1 MDMMAIRR
9 RVLMGQKKDSKIWL
23 IKDGIDVIS
32 NTGGYVCSTQRT
44 SGWNMSGWSAKMPI
58 LTQGDGFLR
67 LSVTGNPVYGSLIPQ
82 KYLDMSEIQNKR
94 FYLDS
99 SLNLSNSSYFH
110 LTMYG
115 NDGIQYVYREIK
127 ANAGYNRCVL
137 DFLIYPSKNNRFTS
151 ATFPM
156 QISTRNTSYIDIYN
170 MWIE

>member
-1 MDMMAIRR
+1 MDLMEARR
-9 RVLMGQKKDSKIWL
+9 RMLIGQKNDSKIWL

-32 NTGGYVCSTQRT
+32 NTDGYVCSTQKT
-44 SGWNMSGWSAKMPI
+44 SGWQMTGWSAQMPI
-58 LTQGDGFLR
+58 LTQEDGFLR

-82 KYLDMSEIQNKR
+82 KYLDVSEIKDKR

-99 SLNLSNSSYFH
+99 SLNLSNRSYFH

-115 NDGIQYVYREIK
+115 NDGIQYFGREIK

-137 DFLIYPSKNNRFTS
+137 DFSIYLGVSDRFTS
-151 ATFPM
+151 VIFTM
-156 QISTRNTSYIDIYN
+156 QISTRSTSYIDIYN

>member
-9 RVLMGQKKDSKIWL
+9 RVMMGQKNDSKIWL

-32 NTGGYVCSTQRT
+32 NTGGYVCSTQKT
-44 SGWNMSGWSAKMPI
+44 SNWEMAGWSAQMPI
-58 LTQGDGFLR
+58 LAQGDGFLR
-67 LSVTGNPVYGSLIPQ
+67 LSVTGNPVYGSLVPQ
-82 KYLDMSEIQNKR
+82 KYLDVSEIKDKK

-99 SLNLSNSSYFH
+99 SLNLSNRSYFH

-115 NDGIQYVYREIK
+115 DDGVQYIEREIK
-127 ANAGYNRCVL
+127 ASAGYNRCIL
-137 DFLIYPSKNNRFTS
+137 DFSIFLGTTDRFTS
-151 ATFPM
+151 TKFPM